1 MKKHYNNIQFVFM
14 GLLLVLLVGC
24 NTSKNIAYLQDIQ
37 PEIPIEVQEPAK
49 IKIKVNDKL
58 SIRVYSRDKEMM
70 QLFNISQGEVSGP
83 SANSS
88 VGSGTTYT
96 VDESGKIDMPI
107 LGLIKVA
114 GMTRLELANSIK
126 YRLVSGNLV
135 RDPIVTVEFASLAY
149 SVLGEVGSPGKHYIT
164 TDQLT
169 LLEGLASAGDLTITG
184 RRDNVLVL
192 RTENGKQIPY
202 RVNLTKTSDLY
213 ASPVYYLQQDDVIYV
228 EPNVTKANQ
237 SDVNANLMRTP
248 GFWLSTVSALISL
261 SLLIKK

>member
-1 MKKHYNNIQFVFM
+1 MKKYYNNIQFIFI
-14 GLLLVLLVGC
+14 GLLLALLVGC
-24 NTSKNIAYLQDIQ
+24 NTTKNIAYLQDIQ

-83 SANSS
+83 TYGQ
-88 VGSGTTYT
+88 GSTHVTSYT

-107 LGLIKVA
+107 LGLI
-114 GMTRLELANSIK
+114 MTRLELANSIK

-149 SVLGEVGSPGKHYIT
+149 SVLGEVGHPGKHYIT

-169 LLEGLASAGDLTITG
+169 LLEGLAEAGDLTITG

-213 ASPVYYLQQDDVIYV
+213 ASPVYYLQQDDIIYV
-228 EPNVTKANQ
+228 EPNTTKANQ

-248 GFWLSTVSALISL
+248 GFWISTVTALISL

>member
-1 MKKHYNNIQFVFM
+1 MKKYYNNIQFIFI
-14 GLLLVLLVGC
+14 GLLLALLVGC
-24 NTSKNIAYLQDIQ
+24 NTTKNIAYLQDIQ

-83 SANSS
+83 TYGQ
-88 VGSGTTYT
+88 GSTHVTSYT

-107 LGLIKVA
+107 LGL
-114 GMTRLELANSIK
+114 MTRLELANSIK

-149 SVLGEVGSPGKHYIT
+149 SVLGEVGHPGKHYIT

-169 LLEGLASAGDLTITG
+169 LLEGLAEAGDLTITG

-213 ASPVYYLQQDDVIYV
+213 ASPVYYLQQDDIIYV
-228 EPNVTKANQ
+228 EPNTTKANQ

-248 GFWLSTVSALISL
+248 GFWISTVSALISL